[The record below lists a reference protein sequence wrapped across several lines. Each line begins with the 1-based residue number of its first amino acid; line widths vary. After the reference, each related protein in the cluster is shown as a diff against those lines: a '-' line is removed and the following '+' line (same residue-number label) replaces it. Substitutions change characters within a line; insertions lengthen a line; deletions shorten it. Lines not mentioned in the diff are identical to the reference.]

1 MARNYSVDG
10 NATNTAS
17 ATLPLV
23 NLVSAATVR
32 PKIGDVL
39 MGSDAAPA
47 DNSAKYAIQRGTT
60 AGTPGSAITPQ
71 AIDPADPAALA
82 SSGLAVFSV
91 GPTLTAAA
99 FLLQWAQNQRATF
112 RWFAIP
118 GKELV
123 LPATAN
129 YSLNLMSLVVGGSAV
144 NMVFAIQY
152 EE

>member
-23 NLVSAATVR
+23 NLVSATTVR
-32 PKIGDVL
+32 PKVNDIL

-47 DNSAKYAIQRGTT
+47 DNAAKYALQRGTT
-60 AGTPGSAITPQ
+60 AGTPGSSITPQ
-71 AIDPADPAALA
+71 AIDPGDPAALA
-82 SSGLAVFSV
+82 SAGLAVFGA
-91 GPTLTAAA
+91 GPTLTASA

-123 LPATAN
+123 LPAAVN
-129 YSLNLMSLVVGGSAV
+129 SLNLMSLVVGGSAV